1 MVRPHTRTM
10 EEDGGILWTTTPL
23 PSVMVIS
30 EAVNTSSFEMDDV
43 VEAYPSGIA
52 MSVQEAVGTA
62 LSLSFITVFTVVGNV
77 LVICSVFNHRP
88 LRTVQNVFLVSLAL
102 ADIAVALLVMPFNV
116 AYSIMGR
123 WVFGLHFC
131 ELWLTCDVLCCT
143 ASILNLCAIALDR
156 YWAIHD
162 PINYAQ
168 KRTLRRVL
176 LSIFL
181 VWVISA
187 LISVPP
193 LIGWNDW
200 PEQFD
205 ETTPCRLTQET
216 GYVLYSASGS
226 FFIPLLIM
234 SIVYLKIFLAT
245 RRRLR
250 ERANAAAKVPS
261 SATRCAATV
270 EPSAALLQERHPSSS
285 EETPPP
291 QHRGQT
297 TENRPSLAD
306 TSVTLE
312 QNGRPPS
319 VKVFTCWEERQ
330 RISLSRERRAARVL
344 GIVMGVFVLC
354 WLPFFIMYV
363 TAAFCDHCVQ
373 SDRLVNFI
381 TWLGYVNSALNP
393 VIYTVFNT
401 DFRRAFRSLLCSGNR
416 RTHL

>member
-205 ETTPCRLTQET
+205 ETTPMPTDT
-216 GYVLYSASGS
+216 GL
-226 FFIPLLIM
+226 
-234 SIVYLKIFLAT
+234 
-245 RRRLR
+245 
-250 ERANAAAKVPS
+250 
-261 SATRCAATV
+261 
-270 EPSAALLQERHPSSS
+270 
-285 EETPPP
+285 
-291 QHRGQT
+291 
-297 TENRPSLAD
+297 
-306 TSVTLE
+306 
-312 QNGRPPS
+312 
-319 VKVFTCWEERQ
+319 
-330 RISLSRERRAARVL
+330 
-344 GIVMGVFVLC
+344 
-354 WLPFFIMYV
+354 
-363 TAAFCDHCVQ
+363 
-373 SDRLVNFI
+373 
-381 TWLGYVNSALNP
+381 
-393 VIYTVFNT
+393 
-401 DFRRAFRSLLCSGNR
+401 
-416 RTHL
+416 

>member
-1 MVRPHTRTM
+1 MD
-10 EEDGGILWTTTPL
+10 EDDADLWTSA
-23 PSVMVIS
+23 PSGAT
-30 EAVNTSSFEMDDV
+30 AVTGAANDTS
-43 VEAYPSGIA
+43 VEDTGAVESYPGGIA

-62 LSLSFITVFTVVGNV
+62 LSLSFITAFTVIGNV
-77 LVICSVFNHRP
+77 LVIGSVFNHRP
-88 LRTVQNVFLVSLAL
+88 LRTVQNVFLVSLAV

-123 WVFGLHFC
+123 WVFGLHMC

-176 LSIFL
+176 FSILL

-205 ETTPCRLTQET
+205 ETSPCRLTQEA

-234 SIVYLKIFLAT
+234 TIVYIKIFLAT

-261 SATRCAATV
+261 SATRCPASA
-270 EPSAALLQERHPSSS
+270 EPSVALLQERHPSSS
-285 EETPPP
+285 EDTPPP
-291 QHRGQT
+291 QPRGQGGS
-297 TENRPSLAD
+297 RPSLTD
-306 TSVTLE
+306 TSVTVQ

-319 VKVFTCWEERQ
+319 VKVFACWEERQ

-363 TAAFCDHCVQ
+363 TAAFCDDCVK
-373 SDRLVNFI
+373 SERLVNFI

-401 DFRRAFRSLLCSGNR
+401 DFRRAFRSILCGGVR